1 MRFAWPQLLSV
12 LPFVALATCDGIPG
26 ESQEQEVRS
35 CPEPVRPDDRGQPR
49 NTAGL
54 VRYCWPGEA
63 RCFCDRGNDCYAEDG
78 YRPCRPVRVVA
89 DAGRDAGSTV
99 RDAGRDAG
107 NTVRDAGTT
116 VRDAG
121 SPPRDAGTA
130 PMDAGSPPRDAGT
143 APVDAGG
150 ALPGL
155 DNPAYSGS
163 LPVRTGR
170 FTATL
175 RVAGEDREV
184 VMYVPTNRAA
194 NPPLVLAFHGTNGS
208 GSVMLDEGGAQ
219 ALAQSQGVIVA
230 APSSRWIG
238 RGDWDHRDE
247 STYWETHPNLDL
259 NLNPDLVLTRA
270 VLAEAQRRYNIDP
283 RRVYAIGHSNGGF
296 FATLVATRLNQRI
309 AAFATSSSGLV
320 QCSNTWSCRFEGA
333 GTTCAQLA
341 SQRGWCNCT
350 GTEKPGPLDVP
361 GRRPPGYLAHGTRDP
376 LVTVYYTCAQEAR
389 MRALG
394 YTVRTVLRDGDGH
407 VMPERFAQE
416 AWTFLSGHRLP

>member
-1 MRFAWPQLLSV
+1 MRAAWSLLGSV
-12 LPFVALATCDGIPG
+12 VPLVVLAGCQSIPG
-26 ESQEQEVRS
+26 DTQEQEVRS
-35 CPEPVRPDDRGQPR
+35 CPESVRPDDRGQPR
-49 NTAGL
+49 NAAGL

-63 RCFCDRGNDCYAEDG
+63 RCFCDRSGDCYAEQG
-78 YRPCRPVRVVA
+78 YRPCRPVRAVA
-89 DAGRDAGSTV
+89 DAGSTVRDAGSTV
-99 RDAGRDAG
+99 RDAGS
-107 NTVRDAGTT
+107 T

-121 SPPRDAGTA
+121 STVRDAGSTVSDA
-130 PMDAGSPPRDAGT
+130 GGTVRDAGSA
-143 APVDAGG
+143 VSDAGG
-150 ALPGL
+150 TATLPGA

-163 LPVRTGR
+163 FPVRTGR

-184 VMYVPTNRAA
+184 VLYVPTNRPA

-219 ALAQSQGVIVA
+219 ALAQSQGVVVA

-259 NLNPDLVLTRA
+259 DRNPDLVLARA
-270 VLAEAQRRYNIDP
+270 VLAEAQRRYAIDP

-296 FATLVATRLNQRI
+296 FATLVATRLNTRI
-309 AAFATSSSGLV
+309 AAFATSSAGLV
-320 QCSNTWSCRFEGA
+320 QCNNTWSCGFEGS

-341 SQRGWCNCT
+341 TQRGWCNCN
-350 GTEKPGPLDVP
+350 GTEKPGPLDVV
-361 GRRPPGYLAHGTRDP
+361 GRRPPAYLAAGTRDP
-376 LVTVYYTCAQEAR
+376 LVTVYYTCAMEAR
-389 MRALG
+389 MRSLG

-416 AWTFLSGHRLP
+416 AWSFLSAHRLP